1 MISSQTAPAPV
12 NPSGSVLWITP
23 WEKNALQLLANGY
36 TSNELSGRLGFRP
49 AEIESLL
56 ARLFAEMGAAT
67 QTEAVLIAQ
76 ARGLLTTAPAV
87 EYATQFAATENVS

>member
-12 NPSGSVLWITP
+12 KPSGSVLWITP
-23 WEKNALQLLANGY
+23 WEKNALQLLADGC
-36 TSNELSGRLGFRP
+36 TTNELSSRLGFRP

-67 QTEAVLIAQ
+67 QTQAVLIAQ
-76 ARGLLTTAPAV
+76 ERGLLTTAPAA
-87 EYATQFAATENVS
+87 ECAPPFAVTEKAS